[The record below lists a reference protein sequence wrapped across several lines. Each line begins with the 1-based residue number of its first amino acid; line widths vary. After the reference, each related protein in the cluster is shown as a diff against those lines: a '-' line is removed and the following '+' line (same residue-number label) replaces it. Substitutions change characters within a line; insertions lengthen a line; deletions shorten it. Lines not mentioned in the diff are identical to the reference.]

1 MHIIFVLFLYAAIIL
16 GEVHD
21 FYHRFKHWDTLLHT
35 MSGVMLGAFGFI
47 IIDIFNNSKNIRV
60 YLSSKFTALFSF
72 CFALALGAI
81 WEIYEFTV
89 DFLFDL
95 NMQSYA
101 LENKTLLL
109 GRNALNDTMKD
120 IIVDALGALI
130 INIIGYIMI
139 QKRKKSEKA
148 KKTDI

>member
-1 MHIIFVLFLYAAIIL
+1 
-16 GEVHD
+16 
-21 FYHRFKHWDTLLHT
+21 
-35 MSGVMLGAFGFI
+35 
-47 IIDIFNNSKNIRV
+47 
-60 YLSSKFTALFSF
+60 LSSTFTALFSF

-81 WEIYEFTV
+81 WEIYEFIV

-95 NMQSYA
+95 NMQRYA
-101 LENKTLLL
+101 LENRTPLV

-148 KKTDI
+148 TKTDR